1 MVIHGDSLEVLKT
14 LDANS
19 VDAVVT
25 DPPYG
30 LSFMGKKWDYSVP
43 SVELWREVFRVL
55 KPGGHLLSFGGTRTY
70 HRMVCGIED
79 AGFDIRD
86 QVQWI
91 YGSGFP
97 KSLDVSK
104 AIDKQA
110 GAEREV
116 IGRYEFP
123 DGGNRIKDRTASE
136 RVGQLHGH
144 KHTPITCPATDSA
157 KQWQGWGTALKPANE
172 PIVLA
177 RKPLSE
183 STVAKNVLKW
193 GTGCLNIDGTR
204 IAGPKGVPGQLA
216 KHRKGEESQGW
227 CENQGEHAWKRGMKR
242 DPVIMEEVMAK
253 GRWPANV
260 LFDERAAEILGEP
273 SRFFFIARSDKF
285 DILNKCELQKQS
297 FSNGKKTDNGANNQ
311 NIGGFGSRQMDRY
324 LLNTISIIETAT
336 GSTINCQISNA
347 STKTSTGTVT
357 IESEKTINGFLAE
370 NVVGVSAV
378 SGTEVLIDLASG
390 QQVPITGIVSIVL
403 KPTFRTGADKTESIT
418 TPICENTEK
427 NNSRFFYVAKAS
439 KRERNAGLEFAELN
453 ASIDGAILNEDDSG
467 NPNTKGRKANPI
479 DCITQNKKLHKS
491 GNFHPTVKPI
501 KLMEY
506 LCKLITPPGGVIL
519 DPFMGSGSTG
529 VAATKLGFKF
539 IGIEREAEYVEI
551 AKKRID
557 NEYQEEQLELV

>member
-70 HRMVCGIED
+70 HRMVVAIED
-79 AGFDIRD
+79 AGFEIRD

-157 KQWQGWGTALKPANE
+157 KQWQGWGTALKPATE
-172 PIVLA
+172 IICMA

-193 GTGCLNIDGTR
+193 GCGALNIDESR

-260 LFDERAAEILGEP
+260 LFDESAAEMLDE
-273 SRFFFIARSDKF
+273 
-285 DILNKCELQKQS
+285 QS
-297 FSNGKKTDNGANNQ
+297 
-311 NIGGFGSRQMDRY
+311 
-324 LLNTISIIETAT
+324 
-336 GSTINCQISNA
+336 
-347 STKTSTGTVT
+347 
-357 IESEKTINGFLAE
+357 
-370 NVVGVSAV
+370 GVSKSQVRKISSTEDTAIKNQIYGKGYV
-378 SGTEVLIDLASG
+378 RQEGGQSDSG
-390 QQVPITGIVSIVL
+390 
-403 KPTFRTGADKTESIT
+403 GA
-418 TPICENTEK
+418 
-427 NNSRFFYVAKAS
+427 SRFFYVAKAS
-439 KRERNAGLEFAELN
+439 KRERNAGLEGMPEKPMNTYNFSE
-453 ASIDGAILNEDDSG
+453 DGSF
-467 NPNTKGRKANPI
+467 TKNSTA
-479 DCITQNKKLHKS
+479 KS
-491 GNFHPTVKPI
+491 GEQVRDSRQNFHPTVKPI
-501 KLMEY
+501 RLMEY
-506 LCKLITPPGGVIL
+506 LCKLITPPSGVIL
-519 DPFMGSGSTG
+519 DPFCGSGSTG

-539 IGIEREAEYVEI
+539 VGIEREAEYVEI
-551 AKKRID
+551 ANKRIE
-557 NEYQEEQLELV
+557 NVSIEEQLDLV